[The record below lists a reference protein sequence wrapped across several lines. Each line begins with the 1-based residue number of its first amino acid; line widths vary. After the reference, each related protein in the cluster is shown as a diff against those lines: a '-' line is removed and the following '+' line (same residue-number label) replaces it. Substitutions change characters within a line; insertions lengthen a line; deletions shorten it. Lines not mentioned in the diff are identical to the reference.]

1 MQRDDDKILVIR
13 LFIYNQL
20 LNILYILSQSYLY
33 VIVVIIIMCI
43 WIEIFTNFIPIKT
56 LT

>member
-33 VIVVIIIMCI
+33 VIVFIIIMCI
-43 WIEIFTNFIPIKT
+43 
-56 LT
+56 

>member
-43 WIEIFTNFIPIKT
+43 
-56 LT
+56 